1 VEVSARK
8 LLVRLL
14 GPALM
19 LAVAA
24 WFGALSAWNAARIWT
39 PYDQRVSFSGSR
51 LVSHE
56 FEINTEGWYGVCVSL
71 PEGDE
76 SSWEVLEGG
85 RVVAK
90 GRGHPGWWNIGDF
103 QGHSGRYVLV
113 LQPNQGA
120 AGLAHVWVE
129 ENGGLRETTGI
140 WLAFSGDLLV
150 LLVTIN
156 LGVFV
161 RSVVVRRLDARD
173 IAARAAS
180 LTRPGSLGP
189 APRINHAI
197 RHPWNLTPRPR
208 PDFTRLSWHA
218 YIVFVVLLILDIM
231 FAVIYASPVPIKG
244 LTVRLLRPGVQG
256 ASVPHLDPLV
266 VRVACTGNGP
276 TPMSPD
282 WESLSNEQVQ
292 AYYAR
297 CTKPILYF
305 NSQQIPWDQLEPL
318 LDKELMRRPPEWPVY
333 VQGDRE
339 LEWQGV
345 ARAIDIIRGKGAQV
359 VLLTDWGKPK

>member
-1 VEVSARK
+1 
-8 LLVRLL
+8 
-14 GPALM
+14 M

-51 LVSHE
+51 LVSPE

-85 RVVAK
+85 RTVAK

-103 QGHSGRYVLV
+103 QGHNGRYVLV

-150 LLVTIN
+150 LIVAIN

-161 RSVVVRRLDARD
+161 RSIIVRRIEARD
-173 IAARAAS
+173 AAARAAS
-180 LTRPGSLGP
+180 LTQPGSLGP
-189 APRINHAI
+189 APRVDSAI
-197 RHPWNLTPRPR
+197 RHPWDLRARPR
-208 PDFTRLSWHA
+208 PDFTRLSWHGF
-218 YIVFVVLLILDIM
+218 ILLIVVFGVFV
-231 FAVIYASPVPIKG
+231 PVFIFQIWTYTPRGFPI
-244 LTVRLLRPGVQG
+244 RLLRPGIQG
-256 ASVPHLDPLV
+256 VPVPHLEPLV
-266 VRVACTGNGP
+266 VRVEKGLNSGP
-276 TPMSPD
+276 LPQPD
-282 WESLSNEQVQ
+282 WQSMSSEQVRLYQ
-292 AYYAR
+292 ARADDH
-297 CTKPILYF
+297 ILYF
-305 NSQQIPWDQLEPL
+305 NSQRISWDQLGPL
-318 LDKELMRRPPEWPVY
+318 LDKELMRRPPDWPVY
-333 VQGDRE
+333 VRGDGD
-339 LEWQGV
+339 LEWGQV

-359 VLLTDWGKPK
+359 VLVTDWGKPK

>member
-1 VEVSARK
+1 
-8 LLVRLL
+8 
-14 GPALM
+14 M

-24 WFGALSAWNAARIWT
+24 WFATLSAWNAARIWS
-39 PYDQRVSFSGSR
+39 PYDQRLNFSSSR
-51 LVSHE
+51 LVSQE
-56 FEINTEGWYGVCVSL
+56 FEINTEGRYGIHVRVEYYSSGQNRDTW
-71 PEGDE
+71 PEWA
-76 SSWEVLEGG
+76 WEVLEGG
-85 RVVAK
+85 RIAAK
-90 GRGHPGWWNIGDF
+90 GNGPLYDWDF
-103 QGHSGRYVLV
+103 EDFDAHKGRYVLV
-113 LQPNQGA
+113 LEPNQGE
-120 AGLAHVWVE
+120 AGFAHVWVE
-129 ENGGLRETTGI
+129 NGALREATQF
-140 WLAFSGDLLV
+140 WLAVSGDLLV
-150 LLVTIN
+150 LVVAIS
-156 LGVFV
+156 LGLFV
-161 RSVVVRRLDARD
+161 RAIIVRRFDARD
-173 IAARAAS
+173 AADRAAS
-180 LTRPGSLGP
+180 LTQPGSPGP

-359 VLLTDWGKPK
+359 VLLTDWGKPKPK